1 MKSISLLIISFLL
14 ALSLPSFSQT
24 ATNFTT
30 LDCDGNTHSLFDEL
44 DAGKVIVLTWVM
56 PCGACSYFGFP
67 AYNAAESF
75 SISNP
80 DQVLFYLIDDYANS
94 TCQSIT
100 DWGILNN
107 MQNHTAFSS
116 ADISMSDYGTNGM
129 PKVVVVAG
137 SNHAV
142 LYNKNDTN
150 IEYEDVVTAISNG
163 LNSVAIDEQQK
174 KQINISAYPNPNT
187 GTLAVSFFLN
197 DNGESK
203 LELFSVLGE
212 MIEEFDLNDCLVGQ
226 NNEILLDLSMYVN
239 GTYIFKLS
247 SESGIQT
254 LSINLNK

>member
-1 MKSISLLIISFLL
+1 MKNISLILISFLL
-14 ALSLPSFSQT
+14 TLSLPSFSQS
-24 ATNFTT
+24 ATNFTA
-30 LDCDGNTHSLFDEL
+30 LDCNGNTHSLFDEL

-56 PCGACSYFGFP
+56 PCSACSYFGFP

-75 SISNP
+75 SLSNP

-100 DWGILNN
+100 DWGTLNN

-163 LNSVAIDEQQK
+163 LNSVAIDEQQQ
-174 KQINISAYPNPNT
+174 KQLNISAYPNPNT

-197 DNGESK
+197 NNGESK
-203 LELFSVLGE
+203 LEIFSVLGE
-212 MIEEFDLNDCLVGQ
+212 KIQELDLNNCRQGE
-226 NNEILLDLSMYVN
+226 NNEILLDLSMYIN
-239 GTYIFKLS
+239 GTYILKLS
-247 SESGIQT
+247 SESNIQSLT
-254 LSINLNK
+254 INLNK

>member
-1 MKSISLLIISFLL
+1 MKNISLLIISFLL

-24 ATNFTT
+24 ATNFTA
-30 LDCDGNTHSLFDEL
+30 LDCDGNTHSLFDAL

-142 LYNKNDTN
+142 LYNENDTN

-163 LNSVAIDEQQK
+163 LNSVTIDEQQK

-187 GTLAVSFFLN
+187 GT
-197 DNGESK
+197 K
-203 LELFSVLGE
+203 
-212 MIEEFDLNDCLVGQ
+212 Q
-226 NNEILLDLSMYVN
+226 
-239 GTYIFKLS
+239 
-247 SESGIQT
+247 
-254 LSINLNK
+254 

>member
-1 MKSISLLIISFLL
+1 MKNISLILISFLL
-14 ALSLPSFSQT
+14 TLSLPSFSQS
-24 ATNFTT
+24 ATNFTA
-30 LDCDGNTHSLFDEL
+30 LDCNGNTHSLYDEL
-44 DAGKVIVLTWVM
+44 DAGKVIVLT
-56 PCGACSYFGFP
+56 YFGFP
-67 AYNAAESF
+67 DYNAAESF
-75 SISNP
+75 SLSNP

-100 DWGILNN
+100 DWGTLNN

-163 LNSVAIDEQQK
+163 LNSVAIDEQQQ
-174 KQINISAYPNPNT
+174 KQLNISAYPNPNT

-197 DNGESK
+197 NNGESK
-203 LELFSVLGE
+203 LELFSVLGKKIQE
-212 MIEEFDLNDCLVGQ
+212 LDLNGCRQGE
-226 NNEILLDLSMYVN
+226 NNEILLDLSMYIN
-239 GTYIFKLS
+239 GTYILKLS
-247 SESGIQT
+247 SESNIQSLT
-254 LSINLNK
+254 INLNK